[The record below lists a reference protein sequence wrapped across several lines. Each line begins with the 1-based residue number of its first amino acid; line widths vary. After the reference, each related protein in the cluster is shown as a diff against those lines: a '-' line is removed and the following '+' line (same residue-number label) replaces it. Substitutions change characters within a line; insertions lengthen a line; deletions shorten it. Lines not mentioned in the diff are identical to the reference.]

1 MLFAV
6 LARKAYAR
14 NLQYRGSHL
23 LHNAVSAVFGFI
35 YASIWTGLGSDSSL
49 GEYGAKGIVGY
60 IAFNQAILWI
70 TQFTTNGLGLEQS
83 VRTGQIA
90 VDLMRPVHLFYQAM
104 SREWGQVF
112 YQFLYK
118 FIPIYTLYYFIF
130 SLQLP
135 HHASVYGWTA
145 IALVLAAYISIC
157 TNYLI
162 GVAALWTTES
172 RWFYWVNYSFSTLLS
187 GFFIPLE
194 WLPGWLRTISFY
206 TPYPYLL
213 YYPTRIY
220 MQLEQGTVVLG
231 ALLWGI
237 GFTCV
242 CLAVTKGVRRKLEV
256 QGG

>member
-14 NLQYRGSHL
+14 NLQYRGSHM
-23 LHNAVSAVFGFI
+23 LHNGVSAVFGFI
-35 YASIWTGLGSDSSL
+35 YASIWTGLGTDASL
-49 GEYGAKGIVGY
+49 GDYGAQGIVGY

-104 SREWGQVF
+104 SREWGQIL

-118 FIPIYTLYYFIF
+118 FIPIYVLYIFIF

-135 HHASVYGWTA
+135 KQASVYGWTA
-145 IALVLAAYISIC
+145 FALVLAAYISLC

-172 RWFYWVNYSFSTLLS
+172 RWLYWLNYSFSMLLS

-194 WLPGWLRTISFY
+194 WLPNWLRTISQY

-231 ALLWGI
+231 ALLWSI

-242 CLAVTKGVRRKLEV
+242 CLAVTAGVRRKLEV

>member
-14 NLQYRGSHL
+14 NLQYRGAHL
-23 LHNAVSAVFGFI
+23 LHNVVSAAFGFI
-35 YASIWTGLGSDSSL
+35 YVSIWTGLGGDTSL
-49 GEYGAKGIVGY
+49 GDYGQKGIVSY

-70 TQFTTNGLGLEQS
+70 TLFTTNGLGLEQS

-104 SREWGQVF
+104 SREWGQVI

-118 FIPIYTLYYFIF
+118 FLPIYILYFFIF
-130 SLQLP
+130 SLRLP
-135 HHASVYGWTA
+135 HQASVYAWTA
-145 IALVLAAYISIC
+145 IALVFAAYISIC

-172 RWFYWVNYSFSTLLS
+172 RWFYWVNYAFSMLLS

-194 WLPGWLRTISFY
+194 WLPGWLRTIGFWS
-206 TPYPYLL
+206 PYPYLL

-220 MQLEQGTVVLG
+220 MQLEHGTATLG
-231 ALLWGI
+231 ALLWCI

-242 CLAVTKGVRRKLEV
+242 CLAATHGVRRKLEV

>member
-35 YASIWTGLGSDSSL
+35 YASIWTGLGSSTSL
-49 GEYGAKGIVGY
+49 GEYGANGIVGY
-60 IAFNQAILWI
+60 IAFNQAILWV

-90 VDLMRPVHLFYQAM
+90 LDLMRPVHLFYQAM
-104 SREWGQVF
+104 SREWGQVW
-112 YQFLYK
+112 YQFMYK
-118 FIPIYTLYYFIF
+118 SIPIYVLYVFIF
-130 SLQLP
+130 SLRLP
-135 HHASVYGWTA
+135 HDAAVVGWTA
-145 IALVLAAYISIC
+145 LSLVMASYISIC
-157 TNYLI
+157 MNYLI

-172 RWFYWVNYSFSTLLS
+172 RWLYWLNYAFAMLLS
-187 GFFIPLE
+187 GFFIPIE
-194 WLPGWLRTISFY
+194 WLPGWLRTISMF
-206 TPYPYLL
+206 TPYPYQL

-220 MQLEQGTVVLG
+220 LGLQNGTAGLG
-231 ALLWGI
+231 ALFWAI

-242 CLAVTKGVRRKLEV
+242 CLLATAAMRRKLEV